1 MEVLLI
7 SKIIL
12 MIALVVLILVAL
24 RISAHSSTTMGL
36 IGSSVLTL
44 AIALA
49 LITYSKIYYIEF
61 NFDIALALILFGFV
75 GTIVFASVLGGD
87 D

>member
-12 MIALVVLILVAL
+12 MIALVVLILTAL
-24 RISAHSSTTMGL
+24 RISAHNSTAMGL

-49 LITYSKIYYIEF
+49 LVTFSKIYYIEF

-87 D
+87 E

>member
-24 RISAHSSTTMGL
+24 RISAHSSATMGL

-87 D
+87 E

>member
-12 MIALVVLILVAL
+12 MISLVVLILVAL
-24 RISAHSSTTMGL
+24 RISAHNSATMGL

-49 LITYSKIYYIEF
+49 LVTYSKIYYIEF

-87 D
+87 E